1 MGGNNGRCPIANMTM
16 FWLLSEKMTLL
27 YEKMSL
33 CHTSD
38 RDNLVAFGDCSAT
51 NGTKDADWKDAVTAK
66 LNIEIYPQHL
76 GDY

>member
-1 MGGNNGRCPIANMTM
+1 
-16 FWLLSEKMTLL
+16 
-27 YEKMSL
+27 MSL

-38 RDNLVAFGDCSAT
+38 RDNLVAFGDCSPT

-66 LNIEIYPQHL
+66 LNIEIYPQRL